1 MTNKAT
7 SSNRPVPSRASSAK
21 SEASSPS
28 EPAVSPAASCPPLE
42 ALRKIEERLPELR
55 DEDFAAWGAYV
66 YEDLGVIELDRAV
79 GGAGPFGARLR
90 AELTEG
96 GRFKEKWVKVAVR
109 LNAMSPAA
117 GNPSEML
124 AGLCM
129 LAAAHLFVVDEA

>member
-7 SSNRPVPSRASSAK
+7 SSNRPAPNHGSSAR
-21 SEASSPS
+21 SGDSRLSEPEASP
-28 EPAVSPAASCPPLE
+28 PASCPPLE
-42 ALRKIEERLPELR
+42 ALRKLEERLPELR
-55 DEDFAAWGAYV
+55 DEDFASWGAYV

-96 GRFKEKWVKVAVR
+96 GRFKEKWVKAAVK
-109 LNAMSPAA
+109 LDAVSPAV

-129 LAAAHLFVVDEA
+129 LAAAHLFVSEGA

>member
-1 MTNKAT
+1 MTNKAI
-7 SSNRPVPSRASSAK
+7 SSNRPAPSPVSSAR

-28 EPAVSPAASCPPLE
+28 APEASPLASFPPLE
-42 ALRKIEERLPELR
+42 ALRRLEERLPELR
-55 DEDFAAWGAYV
+55 DEDFASWGAYV

-90 AELTEG
+90 AELVEG
-96 GRFKEKWVKVAVR
+96 NRFKEKWVKVAVR
-109 LNAMSPAA
+109 LSAMSPAA

-129 LAAAHLFVVDEA
+129 LAAAHLFVVGEA

>member
-1 MTNKAT
+1 MTNKAI
-7 SSNRPVPSRASSAK
+7 SSNRPAPSPGYSAK
-21 SEASSPS
+21 YEVSSPS
-28 EPAVSPAASCPPLE
+28 APEASHLVSSPPLE
-42 ALRKIEERLPELR
+42 ALRKLEERLLELR
-55 DEDFAAWGAYV
+55 DEDFASWGAYV

-96 GRFKEKWVKVAVR
+96 SKFKEKWVKVAER

-129 LAAAHLFVVDEA
+129 LAAAHLFVAEGT